1 MYIRKNKKKYKNSFY
16 TNYLLVESIHTPKG
30 PRQKTVCS
38 LGDLK
43 PRPRSEWL
51 KLAHKVESA
60 LIGQGDLFD
69 KEDDEV
75 QEIVEKVKRRR
86 KKDEQRANRDKK
98 NDEVVA
104 VKVDG
109 VRTEDHREAGSV
121 HVGHHY
127 WKKLGLDEIL
137 ASIGLS
143 ERCQKLTCA
152 MSMNRLI
159 CPKSELAM
167 PDWIRRTALADILEV
182 NFDSLKEDSLYRN
195 LDILYPNRA
204 FIESELVKRE
214 QTLFNLDHTVY
225 LYDLTSTYFEGQA
238 LSNPKA
244 KLGYS
249 RDKRPDC
256 KQVLIGLV
264 INRDGFPIAHEVF
277 EGNLQDRNSLKE
289 MLDVLDIRVGLK
301 KGQTVVVDRGMAYE
315 DNIEQIK
322 SRGLHYLVAS
332 RQSERDQYLEE
343 FEDTEGY
350 KEVLRSCS
358 PLNPFQKKSQ
368 VKVKNI
374 ETEAV
379 STVLCISSGRR
390 EKDRAIRKKQEKR
403 LLADLAKLKKRI
415 AKGRLVKKE
424 KIGEAIGRLK
434 ERYPRVV
441 RYYRIEYDAKTK
453 TFVYEMNEEKMRKAE
468 KLDGSYLLKTD
479 RKDLSDEEVWRIYNL
494 LTRAEDAF
502 RAMKSPLMERP
513 IFHQLVRRV
522 ETHIFLCI
530 LAYHL
535 LVSIEK
541 TLLDKGVHTSW
552 GTVRETLSNHEVCT
566 IVLPTN
572 DGMVL
577 KIRKASTPEP
587 AHKQLYKLLDVPGP
601 IIRPKKRW
609 VV

>member
-1 MYIRKNKKKYKNSFY
+1 MYIRKNKKQYKNSFY

-43 PRPRSEWL
+43 PRSRSEWL

-86 KKDEQRANRDKK
+86 KKDEQRKKTDKK

-121 HVGHHY
+121 HVGYQY

-137 ASIGLS
+137 ARIGLS

-152 MSMNRLI
+152 MSMNRLV

-167 PDWIRRTALADILEV
+167 PDWIRRTALADLLEV
-182 NFDSLKEDSLYRN
+182 SFDSLKEDSLYRN

-204 FIESELVKRE
+204 FVESELVKRE

-225 LYDLTSTYFEGQA
+225 LYDLSSTYFEGKA

-264 INRDGFPIAHEVF
+264 INREGFPIAHEVF
-277 EGNLQDRNSLKE
+277 KGNLQDRNTLKE

-315 DNIEQIK
+315 DNIEEIK

-332 RQSERDQYLEE
+332 RQSERDRYLEE

-350 KEVLRSCS
+350 KEVLRTCS

-368 VKVKNI
+368 VKVKKH
-374 ETEAV
+374 ETEAG

-390 EKDRAIRKKQEKR
+390 EKDRAIREKQEKG
-403 LLADLAKLKKRI
+403 LLADLTKLKKRI
-415 AKGRLVKKE
+415 ANGRLVKKE

-434 ERYPRVV
+434 ERYPRVA

-453 TFVYEMNEEKMRKAE
+453 RFVYELDEEKMCKAE

-479 RKDLSDEEVWRIYNL
+479 RKDLSEEEVWRIYNL

-502 RAMKSPLMERP
+502 RSMKSPLMERP
-513 IFHQLVRRV
+513 IFHQLERRV

-535 LVSIEK
+535 LVAIEK
-541 TLLDKGVHTSW
+541 TMLDKGVHTSW
-552 GTVRETLSNHEVCT
+552 GRVRETLSNHEVCT

-587 AHKQLYKLLDVPGP
+587 AHKRLYELLDVPGL
-601 IIRPKKRW
+601 IIRPQKHW
-609 VV
+609 MG

>member
-1 MYIRKNKKKYKNSFY
+1 
-16 TNYLLVESIHTPKG
+16 
-30 PRQKTVCS
+30 
-38 LGDLK
+38 
-43 PRPRSEWL
+43 
-51 KLAHKVESA
+51 
-60 LIGQGDLFD
+60 
-69 KEDDEV
+69 
-75 QEIVEKVKRRR
+75 
-86 KKDEQRANRDKK
+86 
-98 NDEVVA
+98 
-104 VKVDG
+104 
-109 VRTEDHREAGSV
+109 
-121 HVGHHY
+121 
-127 WKKLGLDEIL
+127 
-137 ASIGLS
+137 
-143 ERCQKLTCA
+143 
-152 MSMNRLI
+152 
-159 CPKSELAM
+159 
-167 PDWIRRTALADILEV
+167 
-182 NFDSLKEDSLYRN
+182 
-195 LDILYPNRA
+195 
-204 FIESELVKRE
+204 
-214 QTLFNLDHTVY
+214 
-225 LYDLTSTYFEGQA
+225 
-238 LSNPKA
+238 
-244 KLGYS
+244 
-249 RDKRPDC
+249 
-256 KQVLIGLV
+256 
-264 INRDGFPIAHEVF
+264 
-277 EGNLQDRNSLKE
+277 
-289 MLDVLDIRVGLK
+289 
-301 KGQTVVVDRGMAYE
+301 
-315 DNIEQIK
+315 
-322 SRGLHYLVAS
+322 
-332 RQSERDQYLEE
+332 
-343 FEDTEGY
+343 
-350 KEVLRSCS
+350 
-358 PLNPFQKKSQ
+358 
-368 VKVKNI
+368 VKNN
-374 ETEAV
+374 ETVEG

-434 ERYPRVV
+434 ERYPRVA

-453 TFVYEMNEEKMRKAE
+453 TFVYEMNEEKMCKAE

>member
-1 MYIRKNKKKYKNSFY
+1 
-16 TNYLLVESIHTPKG
+16 
-30 PRQKTVCS
+30 
-38 LGDLK
+38 
-43 PRPRSEWL
+43 
-51 KLAHKVESA
+51 
-60 LIGQGDLFD
+60 LFD
-69 KEDDEV
+69 KDDDEV
-75 QEIVEKVKRRR
+75 KKIVEKVKTRR
-86 KKDEQRANRDKK
+86 KKDEHRTNRDKK
-98 NDEVVA
+98 NDEVLA
-104 VKVDG
+104 VKVDD

-152 MSMNRLI
+152 MTMNRLI

-204 FIESELVKRE
+204 LIESELVKRE
-214 QTLFNLDHTVY
+214 RTLFNLDHTVY

-343 FEDTEGY
+343 FENTEGY
-350 KEVLRSCS
+350 KEVIRSCS

-368 VKVKNI
+368 VKVKNN
-374 ETEAV
+374 ETVAG

-415 AKGRLVKKE
+415 AKGRLVKEE

-434 ERYPRVV
+434 ERYPRVA

-453 TFVYEMNEEKMRKAE
+453 RFVYEMDEEKMCKAE

-479 RKDLSDEEVWRIYNL
+479 RKDLSEEEVWRIYNL

-513 IFHQLVRRV
+513 IFHQLQRRV

-535 LVSIEK
+535 LVAIEK
-541 TLLDKGVHTSW
+541 TLLDKEVHTSW
-552 GTVRETLSNHEVCT
+552 ATVRETLNNHEICT

-572 DGMVL
+572 DGLVL
-577 KIRKASTPEP
+577 KIRKASTPESE
-587 AHKQLYKLLDVPGP
+587 HKQLYKLLDVPSV
-601 IIRPKKRW
+601 IIHPKKRW
-609 VV
+609 VN